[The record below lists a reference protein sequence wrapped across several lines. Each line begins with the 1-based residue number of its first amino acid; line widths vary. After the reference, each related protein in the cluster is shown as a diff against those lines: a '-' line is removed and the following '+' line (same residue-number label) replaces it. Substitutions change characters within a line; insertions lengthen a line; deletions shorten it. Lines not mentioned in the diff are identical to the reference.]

1 MVGNRQWSPQKE
13 KIMASL
19 LLSENQPLSSSNVN
33 SGLLSK
39 DKNYLYG
46 TDAIERVLQNSPNFS
61 PANLGS
67 ATLMGLLAPIKSP
80 FLDVDATSDDVTYEL
95 AIPDIVRRGYQAV
108 MSPVD
113 VASGRISP
121 SEGANRALE
130 IIGVGGLLSPKPR
143 GSLGIFGGRESA
155 TAPTAD
161 FMIAERMA
169 DRGINKEKIYRDTG
183 IYLDPVDKQMKYE
196 ISDDTAKLS
205 TSAPMYASAET
216 SRKVLAASGEKAVS
230 QSPDYYRL
238 KGIIDHPEFFKAYP
252 KLADTPV
259 TVSIEPLNRGGAVRV
274 MKDGTLNIQVAGK
287 DLDEIRSILLH
298 EMQHLVQRTEKGFGQ
313 GGNPETSF
321 RTAQQGLEKKANLA
335 TDAEI
340 NARDMARKESGVLS
354 RVERILKNE
363 DITPRP
369 RLLTSQGDWYKYGDD
384 IRSELG
390 PMPKRSGP
398 KQKEW
403 IKAAG
408 KLLAQRQLTDDD
420 YYNANEL
427 NSALLKYRGK
437 LPELKKAVRRA
448 EYKFNKLN
456 TADVR
461 AADEARYRQRLL
473 EMNMRDNTGSLG
485 KGPFLMDIYRRLA
498 GEVEARDVQKRRD
511 MTKEERREK
520 SPTQTRDVRA
530 DQTYMTTNPTLG
542 LLYQQNPYQEDS
554 LGLYRGG
561 IL

>member
-1 MVGNRQWSPQKE
+1 
-13 KIMASL
+13 MASL
-19 LLSENQPLSSSNVN
+19 LSSSNVN

-80 FLDVDATSDDVTYEL
+80 FLDVDATSDDVTYEP

-155 TAPTAD
+155 TAPIGD

-169 DRGINKEKIYRDTG
+169 DRGINREKIYRDTG

-196 ISDDTAKLS
+196 ISDNNAVLQDIDFYKSKDQGDVISNLIGLNALPEDTKFA
-205 TSAPMYASAET
+205 
-216 SRKVLAASGEKAVS
+216 
-230 QSPDYYRL
+230 RL
-238 KGIIDHPEFFKAYP
+238 DSVIDHPEFFKAYP

-340 NARDMARKESGVLS
+340 NARDMAQRENGLLQ

-369 RLLTSQGDWYKYGDD
+369 RLLTGQSDWYKYGDQ

-403 IKAAG
+403 IRAAG
-408 KLLAQRQLTDDD
+408 KLMAQRQANDDD

-520 SPTQTRDVRA
+520 SPTQTRDVQA